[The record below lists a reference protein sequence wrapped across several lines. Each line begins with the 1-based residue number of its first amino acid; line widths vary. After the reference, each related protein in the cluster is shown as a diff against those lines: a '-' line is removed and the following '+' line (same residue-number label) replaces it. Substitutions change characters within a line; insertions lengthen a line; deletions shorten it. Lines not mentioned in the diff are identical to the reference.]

1 MRRRRRGDGET
12 KYRPKNVVGIWA
24 RRRTAHPSNG
34 GQLPAPL
41 KRAADRD
48 WDQTAVDS
56 RAKGARTSSLASYAI
71 TRHNMIQH
79 DLLRWGISSLSET
92 RARAASKWQCPNQ
105 LAAQFG
111 CKLLGYTLLCQVW
124 WTNWKGENDC
134 PALPPGR
141 SGNRPSAR
149 YTFRKNLEC
158 RPKIF
163 CYIGT

>member
-12 KYRPKNVVGIWA
+12 KHRLKNVVGIWA

-48 WDQTAVDS
+48 WDQTAVNS

-71 TRHNMIQH
+71 TRHNMICCAG
-79 DLLRWGISSLSET
+79 GISSLSET
-92 RARAASKWQCPNQ
+92 RARAASQWQCPNQ

-111 CKLLGYTLLCQVW
+111 CKLLGYTLLSQV
-124 WTNWKGENDC
+124 
-134 PALPPGR
+134 
-141 SGNRPSAR
+141 
-149 YTFRKNLEC
+149 
-158 RPKIF
+158 
-163 CYIGT
+163 